1 MSGGGVTDTMFAD
14 TWHGCFEVGLSMQL
28 PTASASIF
36 VERRRSVGPQVGKL
50 MVSYALTVDNCASSD
65 IAVLQNAAFA
75 DRLSSCLVYSE
86 IVYPVRL
93 AFATSDFLPLDQ
105 REIDGTV
112 VRPSPGMSSVSFLFQ
127 FPAHS
132 SFVKFHCAF
141 LAAYSPWIFFGL
153 LGLRLS

>member
-1 MSGGGVTDTMFAD
+1 MFAD

-93 AFATSDFLPLDQ
+93 AFATSDFFTTRPARNRWDRRSSLT
-105 REIDGTV
+105 RYV
-112 VRPSPGMSSVSFLFQ
+112 VRIVS
-127 FPAHS
+127 
-132 SFVKFHCAF
+132 
-141 LAAYSPWIFFGL
+141 
-153 LGLRLS
+153 LSIPCS